1 MSRCS
6 WRVSDSELIC
16 LDDDVRVCL
25 VSMATKGTSMPRIRV
40 QQPSK
45 FTISKKINGEPCHV
59 QIFPF
64 SNGLGLVSRAT
75 SPSWS
80 VANIPMVNERDSSD
94 HRRSFVLGLNHR
106 LSENSYMVDL
116 ESGHVTICAP
126 PLTVRFNPT
135 VFHQNQRLI
144 LFGGEDDRY
153 RLAPCIEMYDL
164 ATNQWTEI
172 ATIPVSIAEQESGE
186 SSMWKWL

>member
-1 MSRCS
+1 
-6 WRVSDSELIC
+6 
-16 LDDDVRVCL
+16 
-25 VSMATKGTSMPRIRV
+25 
-40 QQPSK
+40 
-45 FTISKKINGEPCHV
+45 
-59 QIFPF
+59 
-64 SNGLGLVSRAT
+64 
-75 SPSWS
+75 
-80 VANIPMVNERDSSD
+80 
-94 HRRSFVLGLNHR
+94 
-106 LSENSYMVDL
+106 MVDL

-172 ATIPVSIAEQESGE
+172 ATIPVSSDEQESGD
-186 SSMWKWL
+186 SSM